1 MFERALE
8 EYKRGNEEASENV
21 KLYSYAYIKY
31 LSTSGTPITIEELFK
46 KYNFSDLWLSRINPM
61 NKK

>member
-8 EYKRGNEEASENV
+8 EYKRGNEEVSENV
-21 KLYSYAYIKY
+21 KLYSYKYIQY

-46 KYNFSDLWLSRINPM
+46 KYHFSDLWLSRINPM